1 MHTASKVVIGIGIIV
16 IIIGII
22 LITTA
27 GSGFDE
33 KIEEGII
40 YEGADGDVT
49 IETEKPNE
57 GARYIVH
64 LVDVKYVGGSTGG
77 WNEAHGNNTWNL
89 TEDDCD
95 LVKTFKLNND
105 DGNQMFYPRCNY
117 VEDGTVDGYIVI
129 GRLCNDVIYNNQG
142 MEIGYRG
149 EGCSAGTYTWDTDGN
164 KVMVYDF
171 GAIIGAIF
179 NIIMKGLG
187 SFGACCCG
195 SLILIIGIVLAFT
208 MDDPKEPAINPITT
222 NSDQQN
228 IPEKKGAS
236 SWDDRED
243 YIHRTNDETK
253 RDFEKADKDGDGK
266 IDEEEFAAMMKSQ
279 MAIPEDSEDKPKE
292 KKRSGKYDLPPPPEY

>member
-22 LITTA
+22 LIATA

-33 KIEEGII
+33 KIEDGII
-40 YEGADGDVT
+40 YEGADGKIT
-49 IETEKPNE
+49 IETENQNE

-64 LVDVKYVGGSTGG
+64 LVDVKYVGGTGG

-95 LVKTFKLNND
+95 LVKTFTLNSD
-105 DGNQMFYPRCNY
+105 DNQMFYPRCNY
-117 VEDGTVDGYIVI
+117 VEDGTVDKYIVI

-179 NIIMKGLG
+179 DIIMKGLG

-222 NSDQQN
+222 NSEQQN
-228 IPEKKGAS
+228 VPEKKGAS
-236 SWDDRED
+236 SWDERED
-243 YIHRTNDETK
+243 YIHRTNDKTK
-253 RDFEKADKDGDGK
+253 SDFEKADKDGDGK
-266 IDEEEFAAMMKSQ
+266 IDEEEFADMMKSQ

-292 KKRSGKYDLPPPPEY
+292 KKRSGEYDLPPPPEY